1 MKVGVTSRSASA
13 STATAS
19 SSLPTPQTA
28 RASSSRSSTSSSA
41 PPASPSTGM
50 ATRPGTSCRHCP
62 NSRSIRARSLTQA
75 QLERLTGRY
84 ALKEGIVLTV
94 TVEDGHLFLRENDE
108 EKQEY
113 LPESSQDFYSTTSS
127 DECIFQPAEGPAQ
140 VLGLH
145 LDDGRNIEF
154 KRIP

>member
-1 MKVGVTSRSASA
+1 M
-13 STATAS
+13 
-19 SSLPTPQTA
+19 
-28 RASSSRSSTSSSA
+28 RAQ
-41 PPASPSTGM
+41 
-50 ATRPGTSCRHCP
+50 
-62 NSRSIRARSLTQA
+62 LTQA

-94 TVEDGHLFLRENDE
+94 TVEDGHLFIREDDE

-127 DECIFQPAEGPAQ
+127 DECTFQPAEGPAQ

-154 KRIP
+154 KRVP